1 MHIKRCNKYTR
12 IMFFDHNSIDI
23 DEFCAWRARTDVVRC
38 LQSWAAVLPFTTF
51 LRRDA
56 FSSRYRGK
64 VTKWRQFTRSK
75 NVYLIIRHVYET
87 AILSSL
93 CYLSSISGC
102 KADSPKES
110 EARLNLTPSR
120 QIFWINAAPSIL
132 NTNACNWWITIDI
145 MYKQHIV
152 ACWSDLFELKQ
163 KINFLRRELLLS
175 MTVLKCM
182 KIVIL

>member
-1 MHIKRCNKYTR
+1 MPSK
-12 IMFFDHNSIDI
+12 S
-23 DEFCAWRARTDVVRC
+23 
-38 LQSWAAVLPFTTF
+38 AAVLPFTAF

-56 FSSRYRGK
+56 FSSRYRGEI
-64 VTKWRQFTRSK
+64 TKCRKISHSK
-75 NVYLIIRHVYET
+75 YVCYITRHVYRVSL
-87 AILSSL
+87 LSTP

-120 QIFWINAAPSIL
+120 QTFWIAPAPSIL
-132 NTNACNWWITIDI
+132 NTHACNWWITIDI

-175 MTVLKCM
+175 MTVYWYTRIWKSLNYTYDLQKC
-182 KIVIL
+182 KQN